1 MTKVLN
7 ISLFGYIPIE
17 VFSVGNHGF
26 NININLFISSFN
38 ITWNF
43 HDTIIDIFPKFSK
56 NSFSGIE
63 VNLEKGVVF
72 LGKEIKNPHYK
83 MGVIF
88 YLPSKITENNS
99 FFTLSLRISLSCNSS
114 SKFSYSG
121 FIAFIS

>member
-56 NSFSGIE
+56 NFFSGIG
-63 VNLEKGVVF
+63 VHLEKGVVF
-72 LGKEIKNPHYK
+72 IKDPHNK
-83 MGVIF
+83 MGGYI
-88 YLPSKITENNS
+88 
-99 FFTLSLRISLSCNSS
+99 
-114 SKFSYSG
+114 
-121 FIAFIS
+121 